1 MDTTARN
8 AILAAIVGDALGST
22 LDGLGKGH
30 IRAAFRVIDGYI
42 DPEPALKGKME
53 RWRKPGLYSSISQFM
68 LIRAMACARRWPGRD
83 EFVRLCAAATGPAG
97 SGGIFRNP
105 DAVERNFIARVSAGT
120 SLQGALPSPCAR
132 ILPAMAPACFRT
144 ASPSGL
150 MADVIPVVRLFTHD
164 HSTMALCLFFPTLL
178 NALISGNASTAV
190 LVRESAAA
198 ARALA
203 DDVESNSGALFEMGV
218 TPDTLAGELAGIAG
232 LLTEMEGA
240 GSLEDAEWMICARVN
255 RVRTTPVTRATVGL
269 PTALLPYAI
278 AICAFHLDS
287 ASLLFRAVSEGGSTA
302 PLTALTGAIGAC
314 CGETVVPDALL
325 MNLVNRRKILSLLDS
340 LFGNGG
346 APDAD
351 DFFQSE
357 RSLTSKEQEE
367 LRARLKH
374 SRKKSKPRP
383 STRADR
389 ERELS
394 RHAVESWTKLDKARW
409 KKERKQMDG
418 K

>member
-1 MDTTARN
+1 MC
-8 AILAAIVGDALGST
+8 
-22 LDGLGKGH
+22 
-30 IRAAFRVIDGYI
+30 
-42 DPEPALKGKME
+42 
-53 RWRKPGLYSSISQFM
+53 SSD
-68 LIRAMACARRWPGRD
+68 L
-83 EFVRLCAAATGPAG
+83 
-97 SGGIFRNP
+97 
-105 DAVERNFIARVSAGT
+105 
-120 SLQGALPSPCAR
+120 
-132 ILPAMAPACFRT
+132 
-144 ASPSGL
+144 
-150 MADVIPVVRLFTHD
+150 
-164 HSTMALCLFFPTLL
+164 
-178 NALISGNASTAV
+178 ALICGNTPTAG

-203 DDVESNSGALFEMGV
+203 DVVESNSAALFEMGV
-218 TPDTLAGELAGIAG
+218 TPDTLAAELGGIAG

-240 GSLEDAEWMICARVN
+240 GSLADAERMICARVN
-255 RVRTTPVTRATVGL
+255 RSRAAPVTRATVGI
-269 PTALLPYAI
+269 PAALFPYAI
-278 AICAFHLDS
+278 GLCAFHHDG
-287 ASLLFRAVSEGGSTA
+287 ASLLFRAVSEGGATA
-302 PLTALTGAIGAC
+302 PLAALAGAIGAC

-325 MNLVNRRKILSLLDS
+325 MNLVNRRKILALLDS
-340 LFGNGG
+340 LTGNGG

-357 RSLTSKEQEE
+357 RSLTAKEEEE

-374 SRKKSKPRP
+374 SRKKPKPRP